1 MENRN
6 CWKKSGIL
14 PEVPLNVP
22 AETSTPVTVPIS
34 SLLNS
39 ESAITS
45 SLDQLEARGLLQR
58 KNRMDIE
65 ELLNPRSEQ
74 EMIAGKGSEEGI
86 FKSVQDMVEAEQ
98 MMEVNGGYDIEVD
111 EMVQVKPTRKEALTA
126 AFTLQTQKYIA
137 NINEPFTRKL
147 EGTILTSFGHQ
158 TRLES
163 NRMMETT
170 HITDY
175 FTQK

>member
-1 MENRN
+1 
-6 CWKKSGIL
+6 
-14 PEVPLNVP
+14 
-22 AETSTPVTVPIS
+22 
-34 SLLNS
+34 
-39 ESAITS
+39 
-45 SLDQLEARGLLQR
+45 
-58 KNRMDIE
+58 
-65 ELLNPRSEQ
+65 
-74 EMIAGKGSEEGI
+74 
-86 FKSVQDMVEAEQ
+86 MVEAEQ

-126 AFTLQTQKYIA
+126 TFTLQTQKYIA

-163 NRMMETT
+163 NHMMETT